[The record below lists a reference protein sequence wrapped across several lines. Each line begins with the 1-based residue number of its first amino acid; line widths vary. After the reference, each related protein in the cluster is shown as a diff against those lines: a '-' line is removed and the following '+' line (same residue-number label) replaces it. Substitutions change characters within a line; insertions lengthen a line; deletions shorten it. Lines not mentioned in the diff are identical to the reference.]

1 LDLQGCK
8 RSPTSLSGMLR
19 LPRHGVTTGAPANR
33 NHQSRSRPPPRGDGP
48 ALCCARPGVGMTH
61 GGGDAAEMLLITGV
75 HSGPPWSSVRRR
87 SRGCTGT
94 FEEPSPRVRPKPR
107 PWTRL
112 PHDLWRRLSRRFP
125 VHAARRCR
133 RATSLGVVND
143 RPSVVRV
150 RGVHSRRRPRGH
162 RLRTGAAS
170 SDRVPSSWFR
180 TTSTACSSIE
190 RAGPCGPAADH
201 GVRRVSGSSE
211 EPFPRRTSALQ
222 SLAPP
227 EQRCTR
233 RRRRVPWATVTLTGH
248 VAVPA
253 RLHPS
258 PCLLAVA

>member
-1 LDLQGCK
+1 
-8 RSPTSLSGMLR
+8 
-19 LPRHGVTTGAPANR
+19 
-33 NHQSRSRPPPRGDGP
+33 
-48 ALCCARPGVGMTH
+48 
-61 GGGDAAEMLLITGV
+61 MLLITGV
-75 HSGPPWSSVRRR
+75 HSGPPWSSARHR

-112 PHDLWRRLSRRFP
+112 PRDLWRRLSRRFP
-125 VHAARRCR
+125 VHAARRRR

-143 RPSVVRV
+143 RPSAVRI

-170 SDRVPSSWFR
+170 SDRVPPSWFR
-180 TTSTACSSIE
+180 TTSTVCSSNGRVE
-190 RAGPCGPAADH
+190 PCGPTADL
-201 GVRRVSGSSE
+201 GVRRVSSSSE

-233 RRRRVPWATVTLTGH
+233 RRRLVPWATVTPTGH
-248 VAVPA
+248 VAAPD
-253 RLHPS
+253 RLHPR
-258 PCLLAVA
+258 PCLLAVARRPRLSPW